1 MSSNISI
8 IFLIEKKIVSLNLS
22 KSLSIYQI
30 IIGQRIRRED
40 SQFRDSHVTTPFRL
54 LSFPFSPPTDDCQC
68 FLYPSTW
75 ILSERGRGGFNGRL
89 TVRGIIYSFLGWER
103 LGILVKRYSP
113 LPEEKKKE
121 TERERE
127 EGSLSFNV
135 KLRPDS
141 RRISSGKSCHSL
153 VYTGATSF

>member
-1 MSSNISI
+1 M
-8 IFLIEKKIVSLNLS
+8 
-22 KSLSIYQI
+22 
-30 IIGQRIRRED
+30 
-40 SQFRDSHVTTPFRL
+40 
-54 LSFPFSPPTDDCQC
+54 
-68 FLYPSTW
+68 
-75 ILSERGRGGFNGRL
+75 
-89 TVRGIIYSFLGWER
+89 RGIIYSFLGWER

-121 TERERE
+121 TERRERERE